1 MHSYNNLQHLNPS
14 LPFVRSH
21 TILSLKKKIC
31 AFPWNY
37 FGWRYSQLIDTTLDV
52 KKTCSLFS
60 KAIEKPKTFVFVL
73 PHISIALVLIIRI
86 MVARLTENNNNN
98 NNNNLGFGVTGF
110 CDHSNYGCLS
120 SVSKLFPVYKKCLRL
135 PSTSGAGIEHTSTKL
150 LGEKATTAPHSTHG

>member
-60 KAIEKPKTFVFVL
+60 KAIEKPITFVFVL

-110 CDHSNYGCLS
+110 CDFTQIMAVCLVFLNYSLCTRNASGYHPLA
-120 SVSKLFPVYKKCLRL
+120 VRELNTHQ
-135 PSTSGAGIEHTSTKL
+135 PSC
-150 LGEKATTAPHSTHG
+150 